1 MGHCFFIH
9 FCLLYKSLKK
19 KLNKFNS
26 YYMYMYKEPFL
37 FCCCFFFLWGVGVKV
52 KLTTILISC
61 SKFYRAN
68 LEGPIYYNRVAV

>member
-19 KLNKFNS
+19 KINKFNS

-37 FCCCFFFLWGVGVKV
+37 FCCCFFVGGGGESEINNYID
-52 KLTTILISC
+52 KLQ
-61 SKFYRAN
+61 
-68 LEGPIYYNRVAV
+68 